1 MVSIPVPD
9 EALIAVLARFGPAI
23 MVTPRAGGWS
33 RVLTV
38 DARAESTDG
47 GVELVVEAPHP
58 AGLRRIAESPL
69 VTLVWP
75 APVHHGHSLVV
86 DGWGRVEGRDIRVRI
101 DHAVLHRPGA
111 HSDGPDWL
119 W

>member
-1 MVSIPVPD
+1 MTIPVPG
-9 EALIAVLARFGPAI
+9 EALAGALARFGAAV
-23 MVTPRAGGWS
+23 MVTPRSGSWS

-38 DARAESTDG
+38 DAHAETTPA
-47 GVELVVEAPHP
+47 GVEIVVESPHP
-58 AGLRRIAESPL
+58 AGLRRVAAEPL

-75 APVHHGHSLVV
+75 PLVHHGHSLVV
-86 DGWGRVEGRDIRVRI
+86 DGWGRVDGPDIRVRL
-101 DHAVLHRPGA
+101 DHAVLHRPGS